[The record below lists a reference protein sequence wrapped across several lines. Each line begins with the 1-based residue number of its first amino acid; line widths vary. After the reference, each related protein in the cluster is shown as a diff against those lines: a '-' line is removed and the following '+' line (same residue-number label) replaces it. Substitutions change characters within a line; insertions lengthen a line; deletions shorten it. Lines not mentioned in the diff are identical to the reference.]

1 MGKGWIKL
9 HRQSVDHP
17 IYNQKPFDRWH
28 AWEDILLSVCHEHT
42 EFYSRGELVKLEPGQ
57 MITSYEKLAE
67 RWGWSVG
74 KVRLFLSTLLS
85 TEMSTI
91 ISTKK
96 GTLLTVVNWGKYQ
109 DQVHTKKHTN
119 EHTNEHTKK
128 QLTRS
133 IEEDKKREGG
143 AKAPHRLPPSSDR
156 SSIVDEWV
164 KNIKAR
170 EANT

>member
-17 IYNQKPFDRWH
+17 IYKQKPFDRWH
-28 AWEDILLSVCHEHT
+28 AWEDILLSVCHEHQ
-42 EFYSRGELVKLEPGQ
+42 EFYSKGELVKLEPGQ
-57 MITSYEKLAE
+57 MVTSYSKLAE

-74 KVRLFLSTLLS
+74 KVRRFLSTL
-85 TEMSTI
+85 TGTGMSTL
-91 ISTKK
+91 T
-96 GTLLTVVNWGKYQ
+96 GTPSGTVLTVENWVKFQG
-109 DQVHTKKHTN
+109 DRHTD
-119 EHTNEHTKK
+119 EHTNRHTNRHTDGT
-128 QLTRS
+128 LTRR
-133 IEEDKKREGG
+133 EEDKKREGG

>member
-28 AWEDILLSVCHEHT
+28 AWEDILLSVCHEHQ
-42 EFYSRGELVKLEPGQ
+42 EFYSKGELVKLEPGQ
-57 MITSYEKLAE
+57 MVTSYSKLAE

-74 KVRLFLSTLLS
+74 KVRRFLSTL
-85 TEMSTI
+85 TGTGMSTL
-91 ISTKK
+91 T
-96 GTLLTVVNWGKYQ
+96 GTPSGTVLTVENWGKFQ
-109 DQVHTKKHTN
+109 GDRHTD
-119 EHTNEHTKK
+119 EHTNRHTNRHTDGT
-128 QLTRS
+128 LTRK
-133 IEEDKKREGG
+133 EEDKKREGG